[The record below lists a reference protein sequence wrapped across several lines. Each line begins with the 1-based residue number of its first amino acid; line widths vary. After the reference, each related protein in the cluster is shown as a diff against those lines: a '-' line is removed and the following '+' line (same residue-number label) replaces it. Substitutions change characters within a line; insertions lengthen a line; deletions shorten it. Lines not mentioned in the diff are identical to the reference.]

1 MYSKGVIS
9 TSGSYSEKILL
20 LVGLATSLFAP
31 TQIYLILSYRT
42 EAKAFI
48 NPKV

>member
-9 TSGSYSEKILL
+9 TSGSYSEILL